1 MQRPRTA
8 VNLRELARR
17 PSMWVAVGLVLF
29 GIVEVSGLA
38 IRIASVPSKDDYRS
52 AAEYVRGSLAP
63 HDVVVAAPGWADP
76 LLREAAGS
84 MITYEMAGFSD
95 LAAFERLWVVS
106 IRGADFEGA
115 PSRTSASS
123 RSFGGVRVQRWDL
136 GPSSVRDSLVP
147 KVVAARVAIVRP
159 SGETECRLER
169 SRQTRGGGLGTGPM
183 QPRERFVCPG
193 GAWIGR
199 TINEDLSLEPR
210 DCIYQPALGVDPLRV
225 TIADVELGERFVFYG
240 GLYAEAERMED
251 HAPIDVV
258 AYVDGAEI
266 GRFTHHDGEGW
277 TRHEWATRPGRGSV
291 SIDVTSQNPD
301 RRMFCWSATT
311 RGPARNEAE

>member
-1 MQRPRTA
+1 
-8 VNLRELARR
+8 
-17 PSMWVAVGLVLF
+17 MWVAVGLLSF
-29 GIVEVSGLA
+29 GFVEAAALA
-38 IRIASVPSKDDYRS
+38 VRIASVPSKEDFRR
-52 AAEYVRGSLAP
+52 AAAHVGEGIGPR
-63 HDVVVAAPGWADP
+63 DVVVAAPGWTDP
-76 LLREAAGS
+76 LLREASGPI
-84 MITYEMAGFSD
+84 ITQEMAGFSD

-115 PSRTSASS
+115 PGREPAESET
-123 RSFGGVRVQRWDL
+123 FGGVRVRRWDL

-147 KVVAARVAIVRP
+147 KVGTARVAIVRP
-159 SGETECRLER
+159 SGETECRPER
-169 SRQTRGGGLGTGPM
+169 SRQTRGGGLGTGPV

-199 TINEDLSLEPR
+199 TVNEDLSLEPR

-225 TIADVELGERFVFYG
+225 TIEDVELGERFVFYG

-291 SIDVTSQNPD
+291 SIDVTSRNPD

-311 RGPARNEAE
+311 RGPARSEAE